1 MAPLPPIPKITEISA
16 NNGKQYVP
24 FSAGWKTETCEMIF
38 EAGHPEL
45 GSSSLTLLV
54 KGENL
59 TKEYIQSL
67 VCTIPYDGEQN
78 SVDIGDVSPIEGGF
92 NLYITTDKVRQY
104 DVGDN
109 FQITIAG
116 VKSGIMKVSEPG

>member
-45 GSSSLTLLV
+45 GSSSFSIFV
-54 KGENL
+54 KGESL

-67 VCTIPYDGEQN
+67 VCTIPYDGVQN
-78 SVDIGDVSPIEGGF
+78 SVNIEEALPIDGGF
-92 NLYITTDKVRQY
+92 NLYITTNTVREY
-104 DVGDN
+104 VVGDN

-116 VKSGIMKVSEPG
+116 VASGIMKVSDPG

>member
-1 MAPLPPIPKITEISA
+1 M
-16 NNGKQYVP
+16 
-24 FSAGWKTETCEMIF
+24 F

-45 GSSSLTLLV
+45 GTSSFTIFV

-78 SVDIGDVSPIEGGF
+78 SVDILEVLPIDGGF
-92 NLYITTDKVRQY
+92 NMYINTDTVRRY

-109 FQITIAG
+109 FQITIGG
-116 VKSGIMKVSEPG
+116 VTSGIMQVSDPG